1 MKIYPIFCSN
11 LCMLQADNQRK
22 EEMLVI
28 DFRLIWWLLKEPF
41 SDLKPGKVNS
51 IPFFGGY
58 N

>member
-28 DFRLIWWLLKEPF
+28 DLIWWLLEEPF

-58 N
+58 H